1 MDKIDTKKILNLFT
15 YLVLLVVPFLKF
27 FSMNLE
33 MFGLMNNY
41 DNINPAI
48 ILYISVP
55 FLIFIYIKN
64 IKDKKRKLDLCDY
77 LFYVLIF
84 VGIISV
90 IFSIDKSLAIFGK
103 DFRHEGFLSIMCYYL
118 LFINWKVNG
127 KKEDIKKIIK
137 FIIILGIINSI
148 YALFQMYTNF
158 DFIFKYN
165 DNGKMASGL
174 CGNPNF
180 FGSLMT
186 TILSMVTCMFLVNK
200 KNSLKLVLLI
210 ILFFISLINCQST
223 GPILSYIIC
232 LIFFIIF
239 LFIKKYN
246 ILKRFLILFI
256 ILILTYI
263 SIYFININFLSDNKC
278 ETCVSSLQ
286 TTISNGGNGR
296 IKIWKNSLDMIKD
309 NFIVGIGF
317 DNFYLKYP
325 NPKMESGIKL
335 TITDILSS
343 NSQPKVIYNVVDNAH
358 NIYLH
363 TLVSN
368 GIIGLVP
375 YLLLCLL
382 TFIKGLKSKDEL
394 TFILLSGFVVY
405 SIQAFANISVI
416 QVAPIYYII
425 IGFIL
430 SMDNLKKENEK

>member
-1 MDKIDTKKILNLFT
+1 
-15 YLVLLVVPFLKF
+15 
-27 FSMNLE
+27 
-33 MFGLMNNY
+33 
-41 DNINPAI
+41 
-48 ILYISVP
+48 
-55 FLIFIYIKN
+55 
-64 IKDKKRKLDLCDY
+64 
-77 LFYVLIF
+77 
-84 VGIISV
+84 
-90 IFSIDKSLAIFGK
+90 
-103 DFRHEGFLSIMCYYL
+103 
-118 LFINWKVNG
+118 
-127 KKEDIKKIIK
+127 
-137 FIIILGIINSI
+137 
-148 YALFQMYTNF
+148 
-158 DFIFKYN
+158 
-165 DNGKMASGL
+165 
-174 CGNPNF
+174 
-180 FGSLMT
+180 
-186 TILSMVTCMFLVNK
+186 
-200 KNSLKLVLLI
+200 
-210 ILFFISLINCQST
+210 
-223 GPILSYIIC
+223 
-232 LIFFIIF
+232 
-239 LFIKKYN
+239 
-246 ILKRFLILFI
+246 
-256 ILILTYI
+256 
-263 SIYFININFLSDNKC
+263 
-278 ETCVSSLQ
+278 
-286 TTISNGGNGR
+286 
-296 IKIWKNSLDMIKD
+296 MIKD